1 MDVGL
6 VCDACGA
13 FNELGV
19 GSCGG
24 CSAHLS
30 LDKSAPH
37 DSPEAPGQEE
47 FTQEYAGY
55 ADTPLVCAN
64 CNADIAEGNRFCG
77 SCGTL
82 AEEEAPAAP
91 EPKPSTP
98 CVSGSASGG
107 AGKRTLFFSSIQ
119 AAKAKL
125 VLIKGEGHDGESYA
139 LAGEDHRIGRSDADI
154 IFDEDEFLS
163 PTHANFF
170 YVDGKLVVKDEN
182 STNGVY
188 LRIRDSCTLLD
199 EDYFLL
205 GEQVIQVRLRPT
217 DAGLIATDDGTYLY
231 CSPRRPTRFELRQI
245 LYGGAEGIKHPA
257 TNDSITLGREQNDIN
272 FPEDPFISGHHAQV
286 SGQGN
291 ALTLTDLGSKNGTF
305 IRLTKETPLTHG
317 DYVFMGQQL
326 LRVEIV

>member
-6 VCDACGA
+6 VCDACAA

-19 GSCGG
+19 GSCGD

-30 LDKSAPH
+30 LDESAPH
-37 DSPEAPGQEE
+37 DLGQEALGQDE
-47 FTQEYAGY
+47 FTQEYSGY
-55 ADTPLVCAN
+55 ADADADALLCTH
-64 CNADIAEGNRFCG
+64 CNTTIAKGNRFCG
-77 SCGTL
+77 ACGTP
-82 AEEEAPAAP
+82 AQSATPEA
-91 EPKPSTP
+91 KPSAP
-98 CVSGSASGG
+98 SGG

-154 IFDEDEFLS
+154 VFEEDEFLS

-199 EDYFLL
+199 EDFLL
-205 GEQVIQVRLRPT
+205 VGEQVIQVRVLPS
-217 DAGLIATDDGTYLY
+217 DNGLIATDDGTYLY
-231 CSPRRPTRFELRQI
+231 CSPRRPARFELTQI
-245 LYGGAEGIKHPA
+245 LSGGAEGIKYPA

-291 ALTLTDLGSKNGTF
+291 DLTLTDLGSKNGTF
-305 IRLTKETPLTHG
+305 IRLTKETPLSHG